1 VLRGELPQALEQLR
15 GERFDLVFSDPP
27 YASRAAQKTLD
38 ALALNELLAP
48 AARVVLEMDRREP
61 VPEPP
66 PGLRVADERR
76 YGDTR
81 LLILSAE

>member
-1 VLRGELPQALEQLR
+1 M
-15 GERFDLVFSDPP
+15 FSDPP
-27 YASRAAQKTLD
+27 YASRAAQKTVD

-61 VPEPP
+61 VPHPP
-66 PGLRVADERR
+66 AGLRVADERR

-81 LLILSAE
+81 VLILSAE

>member
-1 VLRGELPQALEQLR
+1 MSTSVGLPSP
-15 GERFDLVFSDPP
+15 FFSARANH
-27 YASRAAQKTLD
+27 ASRAAQKTLD
-38 ALALNELLAP
+38 ALGSNELLAP

>member
-1 VLRGELPQALEQLR
+1 
-15 GERFDLVFSDPP
+15 
-27 YASRAAQKTLD
+27 
-38 ALALNELLAP
+38 
-48 AARVVLEMDRREP
+48 MDRREP

-81 LLILSAE
+81 VLVLSAE